1 MLQTTT
7 CRLFSCGFI
16 AARSATCSVTRSVT
30 LVLAIA
36 GLAVATP
43 AMAQSSGKFGS
54 RAASAVPSDRAI
66 ATVASFEVVTIAGG
80 ELEARN
86 KIEVRS
92 PLDNPANIVQIVNE
106 GINVKKGDLL
116 LQLNVEEIEN
126 RLKEEELRLIPAEA
140 ELVAAQ
146 SAYDIQINENAS
158 MIRRAELKVTLAEL
172 SLRQWVDGD
181 VAKKRQ
187 ELELGMSKAE
197 LELERLAQRYLRSQQ
212 LFDEGFVSRDE
223 RDRDEVAYIEAISGF
238 NTARLAREV
247 YEKFEFVKDEK
258 TKQSDLGEAIAELE
272 RVSLNNIAELKNKGS
287 RLEQQRTQVGV
298 LRNRIDELK
307 ADFAAA
313 RILAPADGLVV
324 YATSLDRG
332 GWRGGNEGPLQIGQQ
347 VFSNQ
352 LLMILPDTSEM
363 VAAVRV
369 NEALAGRV
377 RPGQQVSVRVDAAGG
392 AVFSGTVESIGVMA
406 ETGGWRD
413 PNLREYTVRI
423 GLQPIDG
430 VALKPAMRCEGR
442 ITLDVVNDAISIP
455 VQGVFNEGPVQF
467 VYTQDGGRW
476 VKTPVRVGRRSD
488 TQAELRAG
496 ISAGTIVL
504 LRDPTSGE
512 KVNRPWDLEQLKVAG
527 YKLDENGRV
536 VAEGPPRGAGSGGAR
551 GGAPGGPA
559 AANRPAGNRPAA
571 GAGGGGAPA
580 APAVAT
586 PTAAPTTVP
595 SGR

>member
-1 MLQTTT
+1 MMTLHTTT
-7 CRLFSCGFI
+7 CRFFQRGAVPVLSAALLF
-16 AARSATCSVTRSVT
+16 AA
-30 LVLAIA
+30 A
-36 GLAVATP
+36 GLAPVSP
-43 AMAQSSGKFGS
+43 ARAQSSDKAAG
-54 RAASAVPSDRAI
+54 RAASTVPSDRAI
-66 ATVASFEVVTIAGG
+66 ATVASFDVVTTAGG

-158 MIRRAELKVTLAEL
+158 KIRQAELKVTLAEL
-172 SLRQWVDGD
+172 ALRQWVDGD

-187 ELELGMSKAE
+187 ELELGMNKAE

-238 NTARLAREV
+238 NTARLASEV

-272 RVSLNNIAELKNKGS
+272 RVSLNNVAELKNKGS
-287 RLEQQRTQVGV
+287 QLEQQRTQVGV
-298 LRNRIDELK
+298 LSNRIDELK
-307 ADFAAA
+307 VDFAAA
-313 RILAPADGLVV
+313 RVIAPADGLVV

-347 VFSNQ
+347 VFPNQ

-377 RPGQQVSVRVDAAGG
+377 RQGQQVSVRVDAAGG
-392 AVFSGTVESIGVMA
+392 AVFDGTVESIGVMA

-423 GLQPIDG
+423 GLQPIEG
-430 VALKPAMRCEGR
+430 VSLKPAMRCEGR
-442 ITLDVVNDAISIP
+442 ITLDVVKDAISIP

-467 VYTQDGGRW
+467 VYTQEGGRW

-488 TQAELRAG
+488 TQAEIRAG
-496 ISAGTIVL
+496 LAAGTIIL
-504 LRDPTSGE
+504 LRDPSSGE
-512 KVNRPWDLEQLKVAG
+512 TINRPWNPEQLTVAG

-536 VAEGPPRGAGSGGAR
+536 VAEGPPRGMPGGAR

-559 AANRPAGNRPAA
+559 ATGRPASGRPQ
-571 GAGGGGAPA
+571 GAGTGGGAPA

-586 PTAAPTTVP
+586 PATATPATSVP

>member
-1 MLQTTT
+1 MTLHTTT
-7 CRLFSCGFI
+7 GRFFHRGAVPVLSAALLF
-16 AARSATCSVTRSVT
+16 AA
-30 LVLAIA
+30 A
-36 GLAVATP
+36 GLAPVSP
-43 AMAQSSGKFGS
+43 ARAQSSDKAAG
-54 RAASAVPSDRAI
+54 RAASTVPSDRAI
-66 ATVASFEVVTIAGG
+66 ATVASFDVVTTAGG

-106 GINVKKGDLL
+106 GINIKKGDLL
-116 LQLNVEEIEN
+116 LQLNVEEIQN

-158 MIRRAELKVTLAEL
+158 KIRQAELKVTLAEL
-172 SLRQWVDGD
+172 ALRQWVDGD

-187 ELELGMSKAE
+187 ELELGMNKAE

-238 NTARLAREV
+238 NTARLASEV

-307 ADFAAA
+307 ADLAAA
-313 RILAPADGLVV
+313 RVIAPADGLVV

-347 VFSNQ
+347 VFPNQ

-377 RPGQQVSVRVDAAGG
+377 RQGQQVSVRVDAAGG
-392 AVFSGTVESIGVMA
+392 AVFDGTVESIGVMA

-423 GLQPIDG
+423 GLQPIEG
-430 VALKPAMRCEGR
+430 VSLKPAMRCEGR
-442 ITLDVVNDAISIP
+442 ITLDVVKDAISIP

-467 VYTQDGGRW
+467 VYTQEGGRW
-476 VKTPVRVGRRSD
+476 VRTPVRVGRRSD
-488 TQAELRAG
+488 TQAEIRAG
-496 ISAGTIVL
+496 LAAGTIIL

-512 KVNRPWDLEQLKVAG
+512 TINRPWNPEQLTVAG

-536 VAEGPPRGAGSGGAR
+536 VAEGPPRGMPGGAR

-559 AANRPAGNRPAA
+559 ATGRPAGGRPQ
-571 GAGGGGAPA
+571 GAGTGGGAPA

-586 PTAAPTTVP
+586 PATTTPATTVP

>member
-1 MLQTTT
+1 MTLQTTT
-7 CRLFSCGFI
+7 CRFI
-16 AARSATCSVTRSVT
+16 TRGSVPALSVA
-30 LVLAIA
+30 LILAVS
-36 GLAVATP
+36 GLALVSTAH
-43 AMAQSSGKFGS
+43 AQSSGKAAG
-54 RAASAVPSDRAI
+54 RAASTIPSDRAI
-66 ATVASFEVVTIAGG
+66 AAVASFEVVTTAGG

-106 GINVKKGDLL
+106 GINIKKGDLL
-116 LQLNVEEIEN
+116 LQLNVEEIQN

-158 MIRRAELKVTLAEL
+158 KIRQAELKVTLAEL
-172 SLRQWVDGD
+172 ALRQWVDGD

-187 ELELGMSKAE
+187 ELELGMNKAE

-238 NTARLAREV
+238 NTARLASEV

-307 ADFAAA
+307 VDFAAA
-313 RILAPADGLVV
+313 RVIAPADGLVV

-347 VFSNQ
+347 VFPNQ

-377 RPGQQVSVRVDAAGG
+377 RQGQQVSVRVDAAGG
-392 AVFSGTVESIGVMA
+392 AVFDGTVESIGVMA

-423 GLQPIDG
+423 GLQPIEG
-430 VALKPAMRCEGR
+430 VSLKPAMRCEGR
-442 ITLDVVNDAISIP
+442 ITLDVVKDAVSIP

-467 VYTQDGGRW
+467 VYTQEGGRW

-488 TQAELRAG
+488 TQAEIRTGLA
-496 ISAGTIVL
+496 AGTIIL

-512 KVNRPWDLEQLKVAG
+512 TINRPWNPEQLTVAG

-536 VAEGPPRGAGSGGAR
+536 VAEGPPRGMPGGAR

-559 AANRPAGNRPAA
+559 ATGRPASGRPQ
-571 GAGGGGAPA
+571 GAGTGGGAPA

-586 PTAAPTTVP
+586 PATATPATTVP

>member
-1 MLQTTT
+1 MALK
-7 CRLFSCGFI
+7 RPN
-16 AARSATCSVTRSVT
+16 TRSGRTRLLAGASVSF
-30 LVLAIA
+30 VLAAA
-36 GLAVATP
+36 GLAIVGTP
-43 AMAQSSGKFGS
+43 SSGE
-54 RAASAVPSDRAI
+54 AANRDATRSASSVPSDRAI
-66 ATVASFEVVTIAGG
+66 AAVASFEVVTTAGG

-158 MIRRAELKVTLAEL
+158 KIRQAELKVTLAEL
-172 SLRQWVDGD
+172 ALRQWEDGD

-187 ELELGMSKAE
+187 ELDLGMNKAE

-223 RDRDEVAYIEAISGF
+223 RDRDEVAYIEAISAF
-238 NTARLAREV
+238 NTARLAGEV
-247 YEKFEFVKDEK
+247 YEKFEFIKDQK
-258 TKQSDLGEAIAELE
+258 TKQSDLGEAVAELE

-307 ADFAAA
+307 ADIAAA
-313 RILAPADGLVV
+313 RIVAPADGLVV

-377 RPGQQVSVRVDAAGG
+377 RPGQRVSVRVDAAGG
-392 AVFSGTVESIGVMA
+392 AVFDGTVESIGVMA

-423 GLQPIDG
+423 GLEPIDG

-442 ITLDVVNDAISIP
+442 ITLDVVKDAIAIP

-467 VYTQDGGRW
+467 VYTQEGGRW

-488 TQAELRAG
+488 TQAEIRAG
-496 ISAGTIVL
+496 LAAGSVVL

-512 KVNRPWDLEQLKVAG
+512 TINRPWDPEALKVAG
-527 YKLDENGRV
+527 YRLDENGRV
-536 VAEGPPRGAGSGGAR
+536 VSEAPVRGGPPGGGRAGPPAGVRPTGGRPAEGGAAA
-551 GGAPGGPA
+551 APAGTAPVVAPA
-559 AANRPAGNRPAA
+559 AAPAA
-571 GAGGGGAPA
+571 A
-580 APAVAT
+580 AV
-586 PTAAPTTVP
+586 PT
-595 SGR
+595 GR

>member
-1 MLQTTT
+1 MQHTKR
-7 CRLFSCGFI
+7 RLSRGPLL
-16 AARSATCSVTRSVT
+16 AGLSVS
-30 LVLAIA
+30 LVLAAA
-36 GLAVATP
+36 GLAVVALVAPAT
-43 AMAQSSGKFGS
+43 AQPSDKNGG
-54 RAASAVPSDRAI
+54 RAASTVPSDRAI
-66 ATVASFEVVTIAGG
+66 AAVSSFDVVTTAGG

-158 MIRRAELKVTLAEL
+158 KIRQAELKVTLAEL
-172 SLRQWVDGD
+172 ALRQWVDGD

-187 ELELGMSKAE
+187 ELDLGMNKAE

-223 RDRDEVAYIEAISGF
+223 RDRDEVAYIEAISAF
-238 NTARLAREV
+238 NTARLAGEV

-258 TKQSDLGEAIAELE
+258 TKQSDLGEAVAELE
-272 RVSLNNIAELKNKGS
+272 RVRLNNIAELKNKGS

-298 LRNRIDELK
+298 LQNRIEELK
-307 ADFAAA
+307 TDIAAA
-313 RILAPADGLVV
+313 RIIAPADGLVV

-377 RPGQQVSVRVDAAGG
+377 RPGQRVSIRVDAAGG
-392 AVFSGTVESIGVMA
+392 AVFDGTVESIGVMA
-406 ETGGWRD
+406 ESGGWRD

-423 GLQPIDG
+423 GLEPIEG

-442 ITLDVVNDAISIP
+442 ITLDMVKDAIAIP

-467 VYTQDGGRW
+467 VYTQEGGRW

-488 TQAELRAG
+488 TQAEIRAG
-496 ISAGTIVL
+496 LDAGTVVL

-512 KVNRPWDLEQLKVAG
+512 TINRPWDTEQLKVAG
-527 YKLDENGRV
+527 YKMDENGRV
-536 VAEGPPRGAGSGGAR
+536 VAEAPPRGAPGNGR
-551 GGAPGGPA
+551 GGPPA
-559 AANRPAGNRPAA
+559 GVRPAGGRPPQ
-571 GAGGGGAPA
+571 GGGAPTGPSAATPVATPVA
-580 APAVAT
+580 APATT
-586 PTAAPTTVP
+586 PAAAPA
-595 SGR
+595 GR

>member
-1 MLQTTT
+1 MALK
-7 CRLFSCGFI
+7 RPN
-16 AARSATCSVTRSVT
+16 TRSGRTRLLAGASVSF
-30 LVLAIA
+30 VLAAA
-36 GLAVATP
+36 GLAIVGTP
-43 AMAQSSGKFGS
+43 SSGE
-54 RAASAVPSDRAI
+54 AANRDATRSASSVPSDRAI
-66 ATVASFEVVTIAGG
+66 ATVASFEVVTTAGG

-158 MIRRAELKVTLAEL
+158 KIRQAELKVTLAEL
-172 SLRQWVDGD
+172 ALRQWEDGD

-187 ELELGMSKAE
+187 ELDLGMNKAE

-223 RDRDEVAYIEAISGF
+223 RDRDEVAYIEAISAF
-238 NTARLAREV
+238 NTARLAGEV
-247 YEKFEFVKDEK
+247 YEKFEFIKDQK
-258 TKQSDLGEAIAELE
+258 TKQSDLGEAVAELE

-307 ADFAAA
+307 ADIAAA
-313 RILAPADGLVV
+313 RIVAPADGLVV

-377 RPGQQVSVRVDAAGG
+377 RPGQRVSVRVDAAGG
-392 AVFSGTVESIGVMA
+392 AVFDGTVESIGVMA

-423 GLQPIDG
+423 GLEPIDG

-442 ITLDVVNDAISIP
+442 ITLDVVKDAIAIP

-467 VYTQDGGRW
+467 VYTQEGGRW

-488 TQAELRAG
+488 TQAEIRAG
-496 ISAGTIVL
+496 LAAGSVVL

-512 KVNRPWDLEQLKVAG
+512 TINRPWDPEALKVAG
-527 YKLDENGRV
+527 YRLDENGRV
-536 VAEGPPRGAGSGGAR
+536 VSEAPVRGGPPGGGRAGPPAGVRPAGGRPAEGGAAA
-551 GGAPGGPA
+551 APAGTAPVVAPA
-559 AANRPAGNRPAA
+559 AA
-571 GAGGGGAPA
+571 
-580 APAVAT
+580 AV
-586 PTAAPTTVP
+586 PTV
-595 SGR
+595 R

>member
-1 MLQTTT
+1 VLSAAL
-7 CRLFSCGFI
+7 LF
-16 AARSATCSVTRSVT
+16 AA
-30 LVLAIA
+30 A
-36 GLAVATP
+36 GLAPVSP
-43 AMAQSSGKFGS
+43 ARAQSSDKAAG
-54 RAASAVPSDRAI
+54 RAASTVPSDRAI
-66 ATVASFEVVTIAGG
+66 ATVASFDVVTTAGG

-158 MIRRAELKVTLAEL
+158 KIRQAELKVTLAEL
-172 SLRQWVDGD
+172 ALRQWVDGD

-187 ELELGMSKAE
+187 ELELGMNKAE

-238 NTARLAREV
+238 NTARLASEV

-272 RVSLNNIAELKNKGS
+272 RVSLNNVAELKNKGS
-287 RLEQQRTQVGV
+287 QLEQQRTQVGV
-298 LRNRIDELK
+298 LSNRIDELK
-307 ADFAAA
+307 VDFAAA
-313 RILAPADGLVV
+313 RVIAPADGLVV

-347 VFSNQ
+347 VFPNQ

-377 RPGQQVSVRVDAAGG
+377 RQGQQVSVRVDAAGG
-392 AVFSGTVESIGVMA
+392 AVFDGTVESIGVMA

-423 GLQPIDG
+423 GLQPIEG
-430 VALKPAMRCEGR
+430 VSLKPAMRCEGR
-442 ITLDVVNDAISIP
+442 ITLDVVKDAISIP

-467 VYTQDGGRW
+467 VYTQEGGRW

-488 TQAELRAG
+488 TQAEIRAG
-496 ISAGTIVL
+496 LAAGTIIL
-504 LRDPTSGE
+504 LRDPSSGE
-512 KVNRPWDLEQLKVAG
+512 TINRPWNPEQLTVAG

-536 VAEGPPRGAGSGGAR
+536 VAEGPPRGMPGGAR

-559 AANRPAGNRPAA
+559 ATGRPASGRPQ
-571 GAGGGGAPA
+571 GAGTGGGAPA

-586 PTAAPTTVP
+586 PATATPATSVP